1 MSYYQEANAKAHL
14 IITMYLNDAI
24 ANPRCRGGYQA
35 IQVLKNCVD
44 DAYSQILGGEGFELD
59 FDPTLYE
66 EGDED

>member
-1 MSYYQEANAKAHL
+1 MSYYKEATTKAHV
-14 IITMYLNDAI
+14 IIQMYLNDSI

-59 FDPTLYE
+59 FDPDLL
-66 EGDED
+66 EDLD